1 MISLLIT
8 LLIFALIAG
17 LIWWALQQIPLPPPI
32 RMVVIVVFVIILILV
47 LLEMLPGIG
56 AYPLHPLLR

>member
-17 LIWWALQQIPLPPPI
+17 LIWWALQQIPLPPPV
-32 RMVVIVVFVIILILV
+32 RMVIVVVFVIILVLV
-47 LLEMLPGIG
+47 LLEALPGIG
-56 AYPLHPLLR
+56 GVGLHPLLR